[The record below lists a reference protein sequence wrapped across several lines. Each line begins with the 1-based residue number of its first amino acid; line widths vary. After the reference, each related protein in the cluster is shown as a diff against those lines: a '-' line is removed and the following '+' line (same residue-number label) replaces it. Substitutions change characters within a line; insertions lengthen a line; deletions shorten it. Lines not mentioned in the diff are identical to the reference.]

1 MYAIHDRSNKM
12 HMKNEPKQAKQY
24 HELNMQRSLKLLNGE
39 RPLKRLEDS
48 VCRRRRH
55 AGKSTKKKPPPSLGK
70 QF

>member
-39 RPLKRLEDS
+39 RPLKGLEDS

-55 AGKSTKKKPPPSLGK
+55 IG
-70 QF
+70 